1 VQRLKAAQELEILHN
16 MPKDILLTE
25 TMDLLIVDGDF
36 VLGES
41 TAQHQKILIL
51 SDKGE
56 YKENP
61 MRGVGARR
69 YLEDSKPDNLARE
82 IRQEFVADGMKVN
95 AIKIGLNGTIEVDAY
110 YSEE

>member
-1 VQRLKAAQELEILHN
+1 
-16 MPKDILLTE
+16 MPKDIILTE
-25 TMDLLIVDGDF
+25 NLDLKIVNGDF

-69 YLEDSKPDNLARE
+69 YLEDGKPDTLARE

-95 AIKIGLNGTIEVDAY
+95 AIKIGENGTIEGDAFY
-110 YSEE
+110 PETE